1 MRKPYL
7 LLFATLAFVA
17 ACSREETKSATDKI
31 KDGSAEVGEG
41 IKEGAGAAAENVKEG
56 AQDAAGAVKEGAE
69 DLHDKATDDH

>member
-17 ACSREETKSATDKI
+17 ACSHEETKSATDKI
-31 KDGSAEVGEG
+31 KEGTAEVGEG
-41 IKEGAGAAAENVKEG
+41 IKEGANSAAEN
-56 AQDAAGAVKEGAE
+56 VKEGAE